1 MKLFKGLQIKFFS
14 IKEKKEKRP
23 FTQFKLMSENKVTNR
38 KVNKSKEKP
47 KAENPQQPVS
57 EAKPDLHEKK
67 TDSVNERHGDIIK
80 HFF

>member
-1 MKLFKGLQIKFFS
+1 
-14 IKEKKEKRP
+14 
-23 FTQFKLMSENKVTNR
+23 MSENKVTNR